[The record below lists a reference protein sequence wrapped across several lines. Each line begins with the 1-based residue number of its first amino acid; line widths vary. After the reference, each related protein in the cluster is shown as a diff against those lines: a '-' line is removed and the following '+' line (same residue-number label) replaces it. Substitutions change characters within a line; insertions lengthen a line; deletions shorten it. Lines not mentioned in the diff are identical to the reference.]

1 MTVRRVY
8 PEDVAPANFLDRDPD
23 PATAFAPVD
32 GQPPDAPKPA
42 EQPSADLGLA
52 TQHPALDPEPEPE
65 PEPIVRPVVAYPD
78 SVVLRVHLLDG
89 QERLL
94 KESVRYPLMYPVKY
108 LLDGQ
113 ERVVKE
119 ITAHPP
125 ALWDIQDWAAGRL
138 KTNYELMAR
147 MLDMDPIEPG
157 ALRWPDIAA
166 LIDITTAMLPQELRD
181 AIALSKQVSEPSR
194 PGE

>member
-32 GQPPDAPKPA
+32 GQPPKVA
-42 EQPSADLGLA
+42 EQPREPDLAA
-52 TQHPALDPEPEPE
+52 TPEPPE

-78 SVVLRVHLLDG
+78 SVGLRVHLLDG

-94 KESVRYPLMYPVKY
+94 KESVHYPLMYPVKY

-147 MLDMDPIEPG
+147 MLDMDPVELG